1 MTLTD
6 MVEGIDAGAI
16 ERDARER
23 LEWCATQ
30 SADPA
35 DWSALLPQ
43 SGDGAP
49 VEMIPA
55 PATVR
60 EERYRAI
67 TRQRMGRMLG
77 QRKGNRWAG
86 RETGSGPGPF
96 NPADITDEQAAA
108 LLVIVGRYVAAH
120 AGPGSLY
127 PLSPDRQ
134 EDTVSR
140 IVHAIWTR
148 DYARSNVMRGNLAG
162 ATWQA
167 CALYRK
173 TAWIG
178 EGVFDKKDAKR
189 DRPEDIDR
197 TDIRTPPCDDPA
209 RIAAAVE
216 QAESGLWAPSAVNRG
231 RKQARRQRG
240 GKRMDAVAPAVAREA
255 LTGAGG

>member
-1 MTLTD
+1 MTLAD
-6 MVEGIDAGAI
+6 MIDGIDAGAI

-23 LEWCATQ
+23 LEWCAAQTPEQ
-30 SADPA
+30 DRWPI
-35 DWSALLPQ
+35 LLEQ
-43 SGDGAP
+43 SGTGGAVEAAP
-49 VEMIPA
+49 VPEPI
-55 PATVR
+55 R
-60 EERYRAI
+60 RERYRAI

-86 RETGSGPGPF
+86 RETGRGPGPF

-127 PLSPDRQ
+127 PLSPERQ

-148 DYARSNVMRGNLAG
+148 DYARSKVMRGNLAG

-178 EGVFDKKDAKR
+178 ESVLDRKVARNG
-189 DRPEDIDR
+189 RPEDIDR
-197 TDIRTPPCDDPA
+197 TDLRSPPCDDPA

-216 QAESGLWAPSAVNRG
+216 QAERGLWAPSAVNRG
-231 RKQARRQRG
+231 RKQTRRGRG
-240 GKRMDAVAPAVAREA
+240 GKRMDAVAAAVAREA